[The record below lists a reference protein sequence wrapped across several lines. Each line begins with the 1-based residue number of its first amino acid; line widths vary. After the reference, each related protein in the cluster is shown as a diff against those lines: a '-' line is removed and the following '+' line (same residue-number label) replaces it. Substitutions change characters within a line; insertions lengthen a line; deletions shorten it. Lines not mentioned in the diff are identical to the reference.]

1 MTPCSNSRPFT
12 SAKVGRIMEAGPWLL
27 VEARMR
33 SKITGDS
40 LTAYAFLLPGFLFLA
55 VWIIYPMLKALQ
67 ISAYDWSIMPG
78 QVSEFVGLDNYV
90 RALHDGL
97 FWLSFKNTL
106 LYAGVTVSGQLVL
119 GLVVALMLDQITKG
133 RVAFRAVYYLPV
145 VTSWV
150 VVSLLFKYL
159 FNASP
164 AGLINYLLVDILHVL
179 SAHIPWLNEPETAFV
194 AIYSLG
200 IWKGVGWTM
209 VIFLAA
215 LQSIP
220 AEYHEAASIDGASS
234 WQIIRLITLP
244 LLIPTMILVMIM
256 LTIGAFQAY
265 IQVALITGGGPLHRT
280 EVLLS
285 YMYDRAFT
293 DLDFGYAAALSYVL
307 IFVVFVISQLQLRF
321 LRSEPMY

>member
-1 MTPCSNSRPFT
+1 MRTKLTRN
-12 SAKVGRIMEAGPWLL
+12 AL
-27 VEARMR
+27 VP
-33 SKITGDS
+33 
-40 LTAYAFLLPGFLFLA
+40 YAFLLPGLLFLA
-55 VWIIYPMLKALQ
+55 TWIVYPMLKALQ
-67 ISAYDWSIMPG
+67 ISAYDWNIMSSQASKFIG
-78 QVSEFVGLDNYV
+78 FDNYI
-90 RALHDGL
+90 RAFHDGL
-97 FWLSFKNTL
+97 FWLSFKNTII
-106 LYAGVTVSGQLVL
+106 YAGVTVSGQLLL
-119 GLVVALMLDQITKG
+119 GLAVALMLDHITKG
-133 RVAFRAVYYLPV
+133 RVVFRTIYYLPV

-159 FNASP
+159 FNSSP
-164 AGLINYLLVDILHVL
+164 SGLINYILVDTLHVL
-179 SAHIPWLNEPETAFV
+179 STHVPWLSEPETAFV

-220 AEYHEAASIDGASS
+220 PEYYDAASIDGASV
-234 WQIIRLITLP
+234 WQVIRRIKLP
-244 LLIPTMILVMIM
+244 LMIPTTILVLIM

-293 DLDFGYAAALSYVL
+293 DLDFGYAAALSYIL
-307 IFVVFVISQLQLRF
+307 IFIVFIISQLQLRF
-321 LRSEPMY
+321 LKTETMY

>member
-1 MTPCSNSRPFT
+1 MRTKLTRN
-12 SAKVGRIMEAGPWLL
+12 AL
-27 VEARMR
+27 VP
-33 SKITGDS
+33 
-40 LTAYAFLLPGFLFLA
+40 YAFLLPGLLFLA
-55 VWIIYPMLKALQ
+55 TWIVYPMLKALQ
-67 ISAYDWSIMPG
+67 ISAYDWNIMSSQASKFIG
-78 QVSEFVGLDNYV
+78 FDNYI
-90 RALHDGL
+90 RAFHDGL
-97 FWLSFKNTL
+97 FWLSFKNTII
-106 LYAGVTVSGQLVL
+106 YAGVTVSGQLLL
-119 GLVVALMLDQITKG
+119 GLAVALMLDHISKG
-133 RVAFRAVYYLPV
+133 RVVFRTIYYLPV

-159 FNASP
+159 FNSSP
-164 AGLINYLLVDILHVL
+164 SGLINYILVDTLHVL
-179 SAHIPWLNEPETAFV
+179 STHVPWLSEPETAFV

-220 AEYHEAASIDGASS
+220 PEYYDAASIDGASV
-234 WQIIRLITLP
+234 WQVIRRIKLP
-244 LLIPTMILVMIM
+244 LMIPTTILVLIM

-293 DLDFGYAAALSYVL
+293 DLDFGYAAALSYIL
-307 IFVVFVISQLQLRF
+307 IFIVFIISQLQLRF
-321 LRSEPMY
+321 LKTETMY

>member
-1 MTPCSNSRPFT
+1 
-12 SAKVGRIMEAGPWLL
+12 
-27 VEARMR
+27 
-33 SKITGDS
+33 
-40 LTAYAFLLPGFLFLA
+40 
-55 VWIIYPMLKALQ
+55 MLKALQ
-67 ISAYDWSIMPG
+67 ISAYDWNIMSSQASKFIG
-78 QVSEFVGLDNYV
+78 FDNYI
-90 RALHDGL
+90 RAFHDGL
-97 FWLSFKNTL
+97 FWLSFKNTII
-106 LYAGVTVSGQLVL
+106 YAGVTVSGQLLL
-119 GLVVALMLDQITKG
+119 GLAVALMLDHITKG
-133 RVAFRAVYYLPV
+133 RVVFRTIYYLPV

-159 FNASP
+159 FNSSP
-164 AGLINYLLVDILHVL
+164 SGLINYILVDTLHVL
-179 SAHIPWLNEPETAFV
+179 STHVPWLSEPETAFV

-220 AEYHEAASIDGASS
+220 PEYYDAASIDGASV
-234 WQIIRLITLP
+234 WQVIRRIKLP
-244 LLIPTMILVMIM
+244 LMIPTTILVLIM

-293 DLDFGYAAALSYVL
+293 DLDFGYAAALSYIL
-307 IFVVFVISQLQLRF
+307 IFIVFIISQLQLRF
-321 LRSEPMY
+321 LKTETMY

>member
-1 MTPCSNSRPFT
+1 MRTKLTRN
-12 SAKVGRIMEAGPWLL
+12 AL
-27 VEARMR
+27 VP
-33 SKITGDS
+33 
-40 LTAYAFLLPGFLFLA
+40 YAFLLPGLLFLA
-55 VWIIYPMLKALQ
+55 TWIVYPMLKALQ
-67 ISAYDWSIMPG
+67 ISAYDWNIMSSQASKFIG
-78 QVSEFVGLDNYV
+78 FDNYI
-90 RALHDGL
+90 RAFHDGL
-97 FWLSFKNTL
+97 FWLSFKNTII
-106 LYAGVTVSGQLVL
+106 YAGVTVSGQLLL
-119 GLVVALMLDQITKG
+119 GLAVALMLDHITKG
-133 RVAFRAVYYLPV
+133 RVVFRTIYYLPV

-159 FNASP
+159 FNSSP
-164 AGLINYLLVDILHVL
+164 SGLINYILVDTLHVL
-179 SAHIPWLNEPETAFV
+179 STHVPWLSEPETAFV

-220 AEYHEAASIDGASS
+220 PEYYDAASIDGASV
-234 WQIIRLITLP
+234 WQVIRRIKLP
-244 LLIPTMILVMIM
+244 LMIPTTILVLIM

-293 DLDFGYAAALSYVL
+293 DLDFGYAAALSYIL
-307 IFVVFVISQLQLRF
+307 IFIVFMISQLQLRF
-321 LRSEPMY
+321 LKTETMY

>member
-1 MTPCSNSRPFT
+1 VRTKLTRN
-12 SAKVGRIMEAGPWLL
+12 AL
-27 VEARMR
+27 VP
-33 SKITGDS
+33 
-40 LTAYAFLLPGFLFLA
+40 YAFLLPGLLFLA
-55 VWIIYPMLKALQ
+55 TWIVYPMLKALQ
-67 ISAYDWSIMPG
+67 ISAYDWNIMSSQASKFIG
-78 QVSEFVGLDNYV
+78 FDNYI
-90 RALHDGL
+90 RAFHDGL
-97 FWLSFKNTL
+97 FWLSFKNTII
-106 LYAGVTVSGQLVL
+106 YAGVTVSGQLLL
-119 GLVVALMLDQITKG
+119 GLAVALMLDHITKG
-133 RVAFRAVYYLPV
+133 RVVFRTIYYLPV

-159 FNASP
+159 FNSSP
-164 AGLINYLLVDILHVL
+164 SGLINYILVDTLHVL
-179 SAHIPWLNEPETAFV
+179 STHVPWLSEPETAFV

-220 AEYHEAASIDGASS
+220 PEYYDAASIDGASV
-234 WQIIRLITLP
+234 WQVIRRIKLP
-244 LLIPTMILVMIM
+244 LMIPTTILVLIM

-293 DLDFGYAAALSYVL
+293 DLDFGYAAALSYIL
-307 IFVVFVISQLQLRF
+307 IFIVFIISQLQLRF
-321 LRSEPMY
+321 LKTETMY